1 MKPHTT
7 KYFAPGMMRHDRRR
21 ALLWLQKEAWPDACQ
36 RSRPDDAGLF
46 RWVVVQV
53 LPEPSLDLCHANTFA
68 FAVVHDLI
76 TVDLA
81 EAEIS

>member
-1 MKPHTT
+1 MKPCGEPLRVTP
-7 KYFAPGMMRHDRRR
+7 KYLAPDDAPQSPTCFAP
-21 ALLWLQKEAWPDACQ
+21 APQ
-36 RSRPDDAGLF
+36 RSLPGDAGLF

-53 LPEPSLDLCHANTFA
+53 LPEPSLDLCHANPFA
-68 FAVVHDLI
+68 FAVIGDLI